1 MPSVLHP
8 LRVEGEPSRLDLARW
23 MVSPENP
30 LTARVTVNRIWQQYF
45 GRGLVK
51 TSENFGSQGE
61 APSHPELLDWL
72 AAEFVDSGWRL
83 KHLHRLIVTSAT
95 YRQSSK
101 IRPDL
106 LGRDPGN
113 SLLARQSRVR
123 LPAELIR
130 DGALAASGLLDRTI
144 GGPSAAD
151 GYRRGMYMRLFR
163 NKPHPFLANF
173 DAPNGYAP
181 VCRRTQST
189 TPLQAL
195 NLLNDP
201 IFAEAARALALR
213 IFGEADTFE
222 SRLRLAFLVALSR
235 PPSSAEEADM
245 RAYFKTQLTALHER
259 PAAARGIV
267 PAELTPSRPTV
278 EVAAWTALASVLLN
292 TDEFITRE

>member
-1 MPSVLHP
+1 MNCEKNWRSSTHRCPPLSRALVIREEAPGARRTCSNAATTVVRAKSSRRVCPPFYILSVS
-8 LRVEGEPSRLDLARW
+8 RAKPSRLDLAQW
-23 MVSPENP
+23 IVSPENP

-83 KHLHRLIVTSAT
+83 KHMHRLIVTSAT

-106 LGRDPGN
+106 LSRDPGN
-113 SLLARQSRVR
+113 ALLARQSRVR

-130 DGALAASGLLDRTI
+130 DGALAASGLLDRSI
-144 GGPSAAD
+144 GGPSAVE

-189 TPLQAL
+189 TPLA
-195 NLLNDP
+195 
-201 IFAEAARALALR
+201 
-213 IFGEADTFE
+213 GFE
-222 SRLRLAFLVALSR
+222 SS
-235 PPSSAEEADM
+235 
-245 RAYFKTQLTALHER
+245 
-259 PAAARGIV
+259 
-267 PAELTPSRPTV
+267 
-278 EVAAWTALASVLLN
+278 
-292 TDEFITRE
+292 